1 MKKPMIGFAD
11 PLLKICSYLEALEPD
26 RGWMKKVI
34 QGESIC
40 VRINDEN
47 SIYFKPGKGLRQG
60 NPLSPLMFNLVA
72 DIFTIMLLK
81 PARNN
86 LITGLLPRAVEGG
99 LPVCSM
105 QMILFFSWRTI

>member
-1 MKKPMIGFAD
+1 MKKPMIRFAD
-11 PLLKICSYLEALEPD
+11 PLLKICSYLETLEPD

-47 SIYFKPGKGLRQG
+47 SIYFKPGKGLRPG
-60 NPLSPLMFNLVA
+60 DPLSPLMVA

-81 PARNN
+81 AARNN
-86 LITGLLPRAVEGG
+86 LIIGLLPRAVEGG